1 LLVGSFSQNYYQSLL
16 WIVPLPAGSPRRLA
30 DITGQDGTWFP
41 DGTRIL
47 YAYLPCL
54 YLIYVSAS
62 VRIGCYS
69 TRSTLNFAGD
79 SCRTNSNPFA
89 SLPMPITVFGSIAN
103 CFSSVVFVFQ

>member
-1 LLVGSFSQNYYQSLL
+1 LQNSIPFDISPAGSELLVGSFSQNYYQSLL

-54 YLIYVSAS
+54 SDL
-62 VRIGCYS
+62 C
-69 TRSTLNFAGD
+69 
-79 SCRTNSNPFA
+79 
-89 SLPMPITVFGSIAN
+89 
-103 CFSSVVFVFQ
+103 